1 MRRIFSLRY
10 SRLPL
15 VLVLAVLTLLGGCG
29 GGGGGSDDGT
39 ARFRVLNASTGY
51 TSLDV
56 YSNDQNDDKDDD
68 KQRASGVSYG
78 QISEYVTLKAATYT
92 LDFRRAGAATSLLGM
107 SSQAMAED
115 TNATYVAYGS
125 TGHFAVYKVNDD
137 QTEADSGKANVTVI
151 NVAEA
156 GSLDVYFTEESISLS
171 DTSPQM
177 SAVSSGA
184 SYGATLN
191 STTYRMRV
199 TGTGD
204 NTDVRL
210 DVSGIT
216 FSSTSVV
223 SIVLTPTSG
232 GILVNALQIPQQG
245 SVTSYANTKA
255 RLRAAVGIANGTK
268 ATVSVGGTT
277 LLSNATVGIIG
288 STYQQVTAGTL
299 PVSVIVDG
307 VAVSIPS
314 KTVVA
319 GADYTVLVW
328 SNADGTQATLISD
341 DNRTPTVSGNTKVRL
356 MNGMSATAS
365 PISFTI
371 NFSPTADD
379 VDVGAASVY
388 SEIAAGSDFEIDVK
402 DSLTSAPLFSKTGV
416 SLTAGAVYTMFM
428 YNGATPTATLR
439 RDR

>member
-15 VLVLAVLTLLGGCG
+15 VLVLAVLTLLGGGG

-191 STTYRMRV
+191 
-199 TGTGD
+199 
-204 NTDVRL
+204 
-210 DVSGIT
+210 
-216 FSSTSVV
+216 
-223 SIVLTPTSG
+223 
-232 GILVNALQIPQQG
+232 
-245 SVTSYANTKA
+245 
-255 RLRAAVGIANGTK
+255 
-268 ATVSVGGTT
+268 
-277 LLSNATVGIIG
+277 
-288 STYQQVTAGTL
+288 
-299 PVSVIVDG
+299 
-307 VAVSIPS
+307 
-314 KTVVA
+314 
-319 GADYTVLVW
+319 
-328 SNADGTQATLISD
+328 
-341 DNRTPTVSGNTKVRL
+341 
-356 MNGMSATAS
+356 
-365 PISFTI
+365 
-371 NFSPTADD
+371 
-379 VDVGAASVY
+379 
-388 SEIAAGSDFEIDVK
+388 
-402 DSLTSAPLFSKTGV
+402 
-416 SLTAGAVYTMFM
+416 
-428 YNGATPTATLR
+428 
-439 RDR
+439 